1 MWSCLTV
8 PASLWV
14 WSQKLT
20 SILDL
25 LQTKDQTWT
34 AGNLA
39 LQDSLRL
46 KVPVR
51 VVRGSHEKIK
61 CASDQHVYVSAVAA
75 LSRCYLADM
84 MIITCQHG
92 RCDSIMCRSGSSFAV
107 IDFVAKHVSCV
118 LCSSLLHA
126 HYMHAP
132 GQSSPS
138 MHAPAGHAQASLPS
152 SPAEPPHLLIARHLR
167 KPPAPAKCFTF

>member
-126 HYMHAP
+126 IICMLLDRVPPQCMHLQ
-132 GQSSPS
+132 G
-138 MHAPAGHAQASLPS
+138 ML
-152 SPAEPPHLLIARHLR
+152 RHLYLLHLQSHHI
-167 KPPAPAKCFTF
+167 C